1 MFQSVQS
8 TGSKFKL
15 ACFRQRS
22 KPGFLWMCTPKIPG
36 NIDALFPT
44 CSFIPCLFG
53 ASIFSEA
60 PLFKLAINAQAS
72 LSRNCSVLN
81 FFLFFSWVQHFC
93 LKNGGFT
100 LPKMADY
107 WDGYSPKYD
116 SIHRVWPIPIYPHFF
131 AIQMLHSMTMDHF
144 FLGVVPLK
152 CSDKAK

>member
-100 LPKMADY
+100 PPKMADY
-107 WDGYSPKYD
+107 WMVIPLNMIVFIGFDPSP
-116 SIHRVWPIPIYPHFF
+116 SIPI
-131 AIQMLHSMTMDHF
+131 
-144 FLGVVPLK
+144 FLPFK
-152 CSDKAK
+152 CSIQWRWTIFFWELSP